1 MRLALD
7 TNRYVDFCRGDSQA
21 VERIR
26 EAERIYLPFVTLAEL
41 RAGFLCG
48 TKVRHNERVLTRFLN
63 SPRVRT
69 LYADEQTTHHY
80 ARLFLQLREQATP
93 IPTND
98 IWIAAL
104 SIQHDLPLFARDSH
118 FDHLPQLVR
127 L

>member
-1 MRLALD
+1 MRFVLD
-7 TNRYVDFCRGDSQA
+7 TNRYVDFCRGDRQV
-21 VERIR
+21 VERVR

-48 TKVRHNERVLTRFLN
+48 TRARQNERGLTRFLN
-63 SPRVRT
+63 SPRVRV
-69 LYADEQTTHHY
+69 LFADEQTTHHY
-80 ARLFLQLREQATP
+80 ARLFRQLREQATP

-104 SIQHDLPLFARDSH
+104 ALQHDLPLYARDQH
-118 FDHLPQLVR
+118 FDDLPQLVR

>member
-7 TNRYVDFCRGDSQA
+7 TNRYVDLCRGESRT
-21 VERIR
+21 VERVR
-26 EAERIYLPFVTLAEL
+26 EADRIYVPFVTLAEL

-48 TKVRHNERVLTRFLN
+48 TKARANERVLTRFLN

-80 ARLFLQLREQATP
+80 ARLFVQLRQQATP

-104 SIQHDLPLFARDSH
+104 AIQHDLPLFARDSH
-118 FDHLPQLVR
+118 FDHIPQLVR